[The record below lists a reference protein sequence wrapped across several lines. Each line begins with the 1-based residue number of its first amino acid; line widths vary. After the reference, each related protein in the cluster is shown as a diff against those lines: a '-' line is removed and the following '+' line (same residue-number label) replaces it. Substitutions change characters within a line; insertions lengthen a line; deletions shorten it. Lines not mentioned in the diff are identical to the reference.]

1 MKNFSIIFFITLI
14 FFFIFNLLIVFTWPI
29 YSNLNSKKHS
39 YIDEQIE
46 LLNLSN
52 NDLIILNNETWKN
65 YDKFR
70 FVPFTGHSETKR
82 SGKFLN
88 FDENNGRKVNRPS
101 KCGYNIYLYGGSTT
115 FGYNVTDDQTITHY
129 LQELLP
135 NNYCVYNHG
144 RAYYYSKQ
152 ENNLLINH
160 IEEGKK
166 INSAFFLDGINER
179 CGGYEYMNQINFS
192 FSLLVERP
200 YLMWKK
206 SFKNFLL
213 TLPVVQFSNSLFGSN
228 RWIQDMD
235 NNILQI
241 ESCEKNVDLGK
252 LYESRILTRESVC
265 EKFEIDCYSILQ
277 PMAGTHGIQI
287 RRLISESTEEMLK
300 KKYKIL
306 STANGYIDLGYILG
320 EDTTL
325 SYIDGVHYSPL
336 TNKKIATELY
346 NKYLK

>member
-1 MKNFSIIFFITLI
+1 
-14 FFFIFNLLIVFTWPI
+14 
-29 YSNLNSKKHS
+29 
-39 YIDEQIE
+39 
-46 LLNLSN
+46 
-52 NDLIILNNETWKN
+52 
-65 YDKFR
+65 
-70 FVPFTGHSETKR
+70 
-82 SGKFLN
+82 
-88 FDENNGRKVNRPS
+88 
-101 KCGYNIYLYGGSTT
+101 
-115 FGYNVTDDQTITHY
+115 
-129 LQELLP
+129 
-135 NNYCVYNHG
+135 
-144 RAYYYSKQ
+144 
-152 ENNLLINH
+152 
-160 IEEGKK
+160 
-166 INSAFFLDGINER
+166 
-179 CGGYEYMNQINFS
+179 
-192 FSLLVERP
+192 
-200 YLMWKK
+200 
-206 SFKNFLL
+206 
-213 TLPVVQFSNSLFGSN
+213 
-228 RWIQDMD
+228 MD